1 MVKQTFNQIN
11 NQELS
16 ARINRSDA
24 LPTVLIER
32 SDKERITVGSLDPD
46 TRNVLFNEGGQDKVR
61 PDVPLELLTDAHQAE
76 LAERYAGKPL
86 KSELG
91 GTAVSGA
98 VLTSGFIDRVPD
110 HIMSQGSEEPAVE
123 VLPTPQERADALDGQ
138 INTLLK
144 GLTEAEQNKLFRYSM
159 YKSNKA
165 EAQRRGDG
173 DLSIAAG
180 MDMGQEYASMSIEAQ
195 SIADQYDE
203 LLEKLSQARREQ

>member
-32 SDKERITVGSLDPD
+32 SDKERITVGNLDPD
-46 TRNVLFNEGGQDKVR
+46 TRDVLFSEGGQDKVR
-61 PDVPLELLTDAHQAE
+61 PGVPLELLTDAHQAE

-91 GTAVSGA
+91 GAAVSGT

-110 HIMSQGSEEPAVE
+110 HIMNQGSEEPAIE

-138 INTLLK
+138 INTLLE
-144 GLTEAEQNKLFRYSM
+144 GLSEAEQNKLFRYSM

-165 EAQRRGDG
+165 EARRRGD
-173 DLSIAAG
+173 DYLTTEYDQI
-180 MDMGQEYASMSIEAQ
+180 MTQEYDSLSTEAQ

-203 LLEKLSQARREQ
+203 LLEKLSQSRREQ